1 VIPLAS
7 NLAERGKA
15 GKPITE
21 LKVRE
26 STQHILAELLPQEV
40 AAVQQK
46 QPSKRNITT
55 APWIAPSGN
64 SCRHPSSVIPVPDQP
79 LTWLTYPD
87 WHHQIAT
94 EAQPG
99 HSL

>member
-26 STQHILAELLPQEV
+26 STQHILAELPPQEV

-55 APWIAPSGN
+55 APWIDHQETVAGT
-64 SCRHPSSVIPVPDQP
+64 HPVLFQCQTSR
-79 LTWLTYPD
+79 
-87 WHHQIAT
+87 
-94 EAQPG
+94 
-99 HSL
+99 